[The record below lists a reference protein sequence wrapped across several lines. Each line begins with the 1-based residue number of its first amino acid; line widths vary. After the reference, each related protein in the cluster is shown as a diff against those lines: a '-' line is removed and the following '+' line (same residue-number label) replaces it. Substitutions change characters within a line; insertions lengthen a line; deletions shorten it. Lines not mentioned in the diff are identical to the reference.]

1 MILKKLKRTSFKK
14 SKAVMI
20 RTLVDY
26 ILAATDEGGNE
37 KTKYAGAKNL
47 LGRTP
52 DGWKAE
58 MVSLASESIQ
68 SKMPV
73 THWIMSWQE
82 NEQPSYEQI
91 EDAVDVF
98 LDRMGLAGHQVIYS
112 LHGNSANLHLHIAVN
127 RTNPDTLKVIQPHRG
142 FDIEEAHRIVALL
155 EHRQGWASESHPR
168 YVIND
173 QGEIVRRQSKPI
185 SKPRNEAANFESATG
200 EKSAQRIA
208 QERGHSIIKNA
219 ASWAELHQ
227 GMAKAGLRFEKKG
240 SGAIVFVGDIAVKA
254 SSVDRNF
261 SMGKLCKRLGDFEPG
276 DYAPEM
282 PKPEPEPVSHIAL
295 EEWREY
301 RKFRAEEAEN
311 RLMAQKRAEDSLLQ
325 ARARQREERKAAASD
340 LARHGLHILNIA
352 RHFLMLQQREE
363 LARLRADPPAPRKR
377 LKIFKRWLGERDP
390 WLASLWRLRRR
401 VFYGMNVKPFQFPK
415 IGDMASPYA
424 AYREIITKRFPENMD
439 ASRLDAAVA
448 LRMRVAGYTRE
459 EVANGMYRKA
469 RPLRKESRDWKEY
482 ARRTV
487 WYAFGTAGDVDIAE
501 FKPTQA
507 DIMKFHQEAERLE
520 AARLAA
526 ERARVAEAER
536 QRAQTQRAEET
547 PPAPRPRML

>member
-14 SKAVMI
+14 SKTVMI
-20 RTLVDY
+20 RALVDY

-37 KTKYAGAKNL
+37 KTMYAGAKNL

-58 MVSLASESIQ
+58 MISLASESIQ

-82 NEQPSYEQI
+82 NEQPSHEQI

-98 LDRMGLAGHQVIYS
+98 LERMGLAGHQVIYS

-155 EHRQGWASESHPR
+155 EHRQGWASESRPR
-168 YVIND
+168 YKVNE
-173 QGEIVRRQSKPI
+173 QGEIVRRQSKPV

-200 EKSAQRIA
+200 EKSAQRVA
-208 QERGHSIIKNA
+208 QERGHAVILNA
-219 ASWAELHQ
+219 KTWVELHA
-227 GMAKAGLRFEKKG
+227 GLASAGLRFEKKG
-240 SGAIVFVGDIAVKA
+240 SGAIVFVGDTAVKA

-261 SMGKLCKRLGDFEPG
+261 SLGKLCKRLGDFDPG
-276 DYAPEM
+276 SYAPEM
-282 PKPEPEPVSHIAL
+282 KTPKPEPVSDIAL

-301 RKFRAEEAEN
+301 RNLRAELAEN
-311 RLMAQKRAEDSLLQ
+311 RRMAQRRATDALLQ
-325 ARARQREERKAAASD
+325 ARVRQREERAAATNS
-340 LARHGLHILNIA
+340 LARHGIHILNIA
-352 RHFLMLQQREE
+352 RHFLKVKQREE

-377 LKIFKRWLGERDP
+377 LKIFKRWLGERNP

-415 IGDMASPYA
+415 IGNMPSPYS
-424 AYREIITKRFPENMD
+424 AYREIMAKRFPEKMD
-439 ASRLDAAVA
+439 ASRLDASVA
-448 LRMRVAGYTRE
+448 LWMRATGYTRE
-459 EVANGMYRKA
+459 EVANEMYRKA
-469 RPLRKESRDWKEY
+469 RPFRKESRDWKEY
-482 ARRTV
+482 AHRTV
-487 WYAFGTAGDVDIAE
+487 WYAFGTAGDIDIAE
-501 FKPTQA
+501 FKPTQEK
-507 DIMKFHQEAERLE
+507 ILSFHQEAERLE
-520 AARLAA
+520 TEK
-526 ERARVAEAER
+526 ERTPEP
-536 QRAQTQRAEET
+536 QR
-547 PPAPRPRML
+547 PVFRMR